1 MVGFNFE
8 PKKVPLKTLQLEM
21 EYDDSVPL
29 PLRYDPR
36 SYSLNR
42 SNVLTPAA
50 ASLLLSLHS
59 VYVIKK
65 DHDLLV
71 VAGKR
76 VFQIASFC
84 LEPSHE
90 ITVCILSR
98 KTTPEQLLLLRYLDI
113 VVSPLIQRTE
123 SSAADIFRS
132 VNIPDLRL
140 QAWSQRYSTTLSSF
154 AAAMRMSPAALVTS
168 PERKSKK
175 ALKRLTADAAG
186 DVS

>member
-1 MVGFNFE
+1 MVRLNYE
-8 PKKVPLKTLQLEM
+8 LKQVPLKTLRLEM

-50 ASLLLSLHS
+50 ASLLINLHA

-84 LEPSHE
+84 LEPAHE
-90 ITVCILSR
+90 IPVYLLSR
-98 KTTPEQLLLLRYLDI
+98 KTTTEQLLLLRYIDI
-113 VVSPLIQRTE
+113 VVSPLMQRTE

-132 VNIPDLRL
+132 VNIPDLRP
-140 QAWSQRYSTTLSSF
+140 QAWSQPYSTTMSSF
-154 AAAMRMSPAALVTS
+154 AAALGVSPAALVTS

-175 ALKRLTADAAG
+175 ALKRIADAAG
-186 DVS
+186 DLS